1 MRRRRQADGRGC
13 QAGRDWLLL
22 IFSCI
27 LLGLLML
34 LLLLLLLL
42 VCLRLG
48 RILLGRSRWLLR
60 NQLHVFGRAVML
72 VVR

>member
-13 QAGRDWLLL
+13 QTRRDWLLL

-27 LLGLLML
+27 LLGLLLLLLQL
-34 LLLLLLLL
+34 LLLLMCL
-42 VCLRLG
+42 CLR

-60 NQLHVFGRAVML
+60 DQLHAFGLYMVL